1 MHDALGGTCILA
13 AASLILSTL
22 ASESPFTLLRLRFD
36 TMLMP
41 YTLDRLPRTQM
52 QTLMVHRPA
61 TLSF

>member
-1 MHDALGGTCILA
+1 MHDELGGTCILA

-41 YTLDRLPRTQM
+41 YTPCRLQQTHM
-52 QTLMVHRPA
+52 QTLMVQRPA
-61 TLSF
+61 TFSF